1 MDNIIEIGRRQR
13 KRQALHETLL
23 VAARELFEERGIA
36 RATIDDIAHRADVAR
51 QTVFNHFPYKETL
64 ALEMASEGVGKIA
77 QRAHA
82 LLEAGV
88 PALEVLECAANW
100 MLQTALDEPEIAAA
114 VAGELL
120 HSDGD
125 RRARAAAHVPIE
137 EIFEAILEQAQ
148 DEGAV
153 REDLPLDVAASRLS
167 VTVIMLVGECSG
179 TPPEV
184 LTRNLTV
191 CFDMLFNGI
200 IKRSA

>member
-23 VAARELFEERGIA
+23 LAARELFEERGIA

-100 MLQTALDEPEIAAA
+100 TLQTALDEPEIAAA

-120 HSDGD
+120 HSDRD

-167 VTVIMLVGECSG
+167 VTVIMLVGECSS
-179 TPPEV
+179 TPPGV